1 MIKRLGACITALWLT
16 SLGAH
21 AGAQE
26 HCGPDNERCVATG
39 TWEVQ
44 LAVGAGLRTNP
55 LADSDPIPLVVIPQ
69 VSYYGKRFF
78 LDNLDLGYTLVDKP
92 RWMLNALITPGRDGL
107 YFFRDDLG
115 RFVLDGGLNLVGDA
129 SNPPNSG
136 GMDGDLDETPTSPN
150 TPSAG
155 GDNSNNAGDDPSP
168 QPERDP
174 QESPAESPS
183 SAPPPLRD
191 RDISALAGLEA
202 SARLGGWDWQLQAL
216 TDVSGTHEGEQL
228 RFALSRGTRARDN
241 QFGLALG
248 FSWKSAEVMEYYYGV
263 TEGEASEQRPA
274 YRPGNGASPFV
285 RLSWS
290 RPASESWRWLG
301 SVQYE
306 HLSDA
311 VRDSPLVDQNQVM
324 QIFVGGVYHF

>member
-1 MIKRLGACITALWLT
+1 MITRLGACITALWLAG
-16 SLGAH
+16 LGAQ

-26 HCGPDNERCVATG
+26 HCGADDERCIATG

-78 LDNLDLGYTLVDKP
+78 LDNLDLGYTLVDEP

-129 SNPPNSG
+129 SNPLTSG
-136 GMDGDLDETPTSPN
+136 DRDEEPASPSGDEGAFDSP
-150 TPSAG
+150 A
-155 GDNSNNAGDDPSP
+155 P
-168 QPERDP
+168 QPDEDP
-174 QESPAESPS
+174 EESPAEQPS
-183 SAPPPLRD
+183 SPPPPLRE
-191 RDISALAGLEA
+191 RDLSALAGLEA

-216 TDVSGTHEGEQL
+216 TDVSGVHQGEEL
-228 RFALSRGTRARDN
+228 RFALSRGTRARHN

-263 TEGEASEQRPA
+263 TEGEASEHRPA
-274 YRPGNGASPFV
+274 YRPGSGASPFV

-311 VRDSPLVDQNQVM
+311 VRDSPLTDQNQVM